1 MTDTVSREVRHR
13 MMSGIKGKN
22 TGPEI
27 LVRKFLHEQGFRYRI
42 QRRDLPGRPDI
53 VLPKHSAVVF
63 VHGCFWHGHNCHL
76 FKVPATRTEWWR
88 EKIETNR
95 ARDDRAIGTLLNL
108 GWRVMIV
115 WECAIKGR
123 TRRDRDE
130 IVEMMKR
137 WLLSETRTC
146 EILGRNEDE

>member
-1 MTDTVSREVRHR
+1 M
-13 MMSGIKGKN
+13 
-22 TGPEI
+22 
-27 LVRKFLHEQGFRYRI
+27 FLAWSQLPSVQSAGHEDG
-42 QRRDLPGRPDI
+42 
-53 VLPKHSAVVF
+53 VV
-63 VHGCFWHGHNCHL
+63 
-76 FKVPATRTEWWR
+76 E

-95 ARDDRAIGTLLNL
+95 ARDDRAIGALLNL

-146 EILGRNEDE
+146 EILGRNEVE